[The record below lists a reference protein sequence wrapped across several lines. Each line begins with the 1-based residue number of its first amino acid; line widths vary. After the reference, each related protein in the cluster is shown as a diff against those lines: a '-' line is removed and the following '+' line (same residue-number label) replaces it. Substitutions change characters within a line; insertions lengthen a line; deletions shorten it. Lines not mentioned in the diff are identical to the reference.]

1 MAFKSNNQNIISACL
16 MQNPDLNVV
25 CKKGFTPLAHG
36 KIITLKTFGLMNGV
50 PKCNPNEPRFFDN
63 NRLLTIPTSK
73 PS

>member
-16 MQNPDLNVV
+16 MQNPDLNIV

-50 PKCNPNEPRFFDN
+50 PKCNQN
-63 NRLLTIPTSK
+63 
-73 PS
+73 